1 MPREA
6 RQPVDAAKLAAAYGL
21 KPVGRRPSL
30 SLYLRQA
37 WRRRHF
43 AWSLAWFRAFSRSG
57 KDRLGALWFVL
68 TPLILAVVYYFMF
81 GVVLQTRQ
89 GIPNFIG
96 YLTIGVFLF
105 HFTSRSLS
113 SGSKSMVGSQGL
125 IRSLRFPR
133 IILPVS
139 KVLEQVI
146 SLVPALGVMFVVVIV
161 APPKESISLAWLLVI
176 PAVLIQSVFNVGLAL
191 IVARIGAQSHDALNL
206 IPFFGRYLFYT
217 SAVFYEADKFIDN
230 PTALALLRANPV
242 YAFLNISREAVL
254 NGRAA
259 PLSMWMQVSVWAL
272 ALLVIGV
279 LVFWRYEEHYGRD

>member
-1 MPREA
+1 MPRPT
-6 RQPVDAAKLAAAYGL
+6 RQRVDAVKLAEAYGL

-30 SLYLRQA
+30 PVYLRET

-43 AWSLAWFRAFSRSG
+43 AWSLAWYRAFSRSG
-57 KDRLGALWFVL
+57 KDRLGALWFIL
-68 TPLILAVVYYFMF
+68 NPLLLAVVYYVMF

-113 SGSKSMVGSQGL
+113 TGSKSMVGSQGL

-133 IILPVS
+133 IILPLS
-139 KVLEQVI
+139 KVLEQLI
-146 SLVPALGVMFVVVIV
+146 SLIPALGVMLVVVIV
-161 APPKESISLAWLLVI
+161 APPDESITLAWLLII
-176 PAVLIQSVFNVGLAL
+176 PAVLIQTVFNLGLAL

-206 IPFFGRYLFYT
+206 VPFFGRYLFYT
-217 SAVFYEADKFIDN
+217 SAVFYEYDKFIDN

-242 YAFLNISREAVL
+242 YAFLTITREAVL

-259 PLSMWMQVSVWAL
+259 PLGTWVQVSVWAL

-279 LVFWRYEEHYGRD
+279 FVFWRYEESYGRD